1 MDNLSKNTPAL
12 SRKKGTVALMVSSYA
27 SLAIAMVRGIILVP
41 LYLYYID
48 DRLYGAW
55 LATGSFVAYFGLL
68 DLGLNG
74 VLVQRVASTYG
85 KGDISRLGSVLGT
98 GLVIGLCLS
107 CLPVFFAL
115 LLAPWVADIVHIT
128 GVQSTQL
135 RLAFIIAAV
144 GTSLMLAMYSM
155 GGVLTALQRQVVH
168 GTVLVV
174 GNILGVV
181 ATFILL
187 ITGYGLLSIPAG
199 TLVWAM
205 VSALGDGLY
214 LWWFVRKSLPGVRVR
229 FKKEEVR
236 DLSLQSVWQFGS
248 RSAYTAAVE
257 SDNLIVASLLDPRL
271 CTVLTLTKRASE
283 MLTLLVG
290 HFVGA
295 FLPSLSHL
303 HGEGDREKFKRI
315 ALLLFK
321 IASLFGVCFMCGC
334 LFLNENFMALW
345 VGVKFYGGHIFTG
358 LFCIYG
364 FFMILATTFYNV
376 VFAKG
381 EMITVARANI
391 AGALV
396 RIPLCVVL
404 VMLWGIKGAAI
415 AAVLAIIPTSFWMQA
430 KSFVKV
436 LNLSKYEIIN
446 AVRIIVLQTVVALT
460 VGSMLRSIWKPDG
473 IVEFISFGGF
483 YTAVVFS
490 ICIFFDKELR
500 SIMLDMQ
507 KRLFNRYLINQT

>member
-1 MDNLSKNTPAL
+1 MNNLSKNTHTT
-12 SRKKGTVALMVSSYA
+12 SRKKGTVALIVTSYA
-27 SLAIAMVRGIILVP
+27 SLAIAIVKGIVLVP

-48 DRLYGAW
+48 ERFYGAW
-55 LATGSFVAYFGLL
+55 LATGSIVAYFGLL

-85 KGDISRLGSVLGT
+85 KGDISRLGSILGT
-98 GLVIGLCLS
+98 GLAIGLCLS
-107 CLPVFFAL
+107 CLPVFLAL
-115 LLAPWVADIVHIT
+115 MISPWVADIVHVT
-128 GVQSTQL
+128 GVESDQL

-155 GGVLTALQRQVVH
+155 GGVLVALQRQVVH

-181 ATFILL
+181 STLILL
-187 ITGYGLLSIPAG
+187 IAGYGLLSIPAG
-199 TLVWAM
+199 TLVWAGA
-205 VSALGDGLY
+205 SALGDGLY
-214 LWWFVRKSLPGVRVR
+214 LWWFVRKKLPQVRVR
-229 FKKEEVR
+229 FKKEDVR
-236 DLSLQSVWQFGS
+236 DLSIQSVWQFGS
-248 RSAYTAAVE
+248 RSAATAARE

-290 HFVGA
+290 HFAGA

-303 HGEGDREKFKRI
+303 HGEGDKEKFKRI

-321 IASLFGVCFMCGC
+321 ITSLFGVCFMCVY
-334 LFLNENFMALW
+334 LFLNENFMSLW
-345 VGVKFYGGHIFTG
+345 VGPKFYGGHMLTG

-364 FFMILATTFYNV
+364 FFFILATTFYNV
-376 VFAKG
+376 IFAKG

-391 AGALV
+391 AESFIRV
-396 RIPLCVVL
+396 PLCIVL
-404 VMLWGIKGAAI
+404 VMLWGIKGAAM

-436 LNLSKYEIIN
+436 LNLSRYDVIN
-446 AVRIIVLQTVVALT
+446 TLKTLGLQFLVAFLAGT
-460 VGSMLRSIWKPDG
+460 LLSSILRPDG
-473 IVEFISFGGF
+473 IVKFTLFGGL
-483 YTAVVFS
+483 YTLLVLSVF
-490 ICIFFDKELR
+490 IFFDKELY
-500 SIMLDMQ
+500 SIVYQ
-507 KRLFNRYLINQT
+507 SIYKRIFKKYAVGL